1 MEVQPVTPE
10 IDKEDEL
17 LDELE
22 IQAIIEGLYASMSYQ
37 NETEIE
43 ETKIII
49 KGLEASKSYA
59 Q

>member
-1 MEVQPVTPE
+1 VEAQPATPE
-10 IDKEDEL
+10 IDQEDEL
-17 LDELE
+17 LDDLE
-22 IQAIIEGLYASMSYQ
+22 IKAIIEGLYASMSYQ
-37 NETEIE
+37 NATEIE

>member
-37 NETEIE
+37 NASEIE

>member
-1 MEVQPVTPE
+1 MEVQTVTPE

-37 NETEIE
+37 NAIEIE